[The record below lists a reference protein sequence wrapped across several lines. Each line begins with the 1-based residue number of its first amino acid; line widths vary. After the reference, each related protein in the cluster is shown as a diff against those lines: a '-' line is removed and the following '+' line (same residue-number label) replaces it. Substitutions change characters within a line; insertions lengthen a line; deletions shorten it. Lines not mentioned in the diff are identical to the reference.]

1 MASPESLDIEDI
13 SPRAWRLLRV
23 AAGYGQRDV
32 EKEVD
37 SVQQAHVS
45 MLESGSRALSPARR
59 RELLEL
65 YVADLR
71 DVQVDALIEH
81 F

>member
-1 MASPESLDIEDI
+1 MASSDLPDVDGI

-23 AAGYGQRDV
+23 AADYGQRDV
-32 EKEVD
+32 EREID

-59 RELLEL
+59 QQLLSL
-65 YVADLR
+65 YVEELDADQIRVL
-71 DVQVDALIEH
+71 VEH

>member
-1 MASPESLDIEDI
+1 MASPESLDVDDV

-32 EKEVD
+32 ETEVD
-37 SVQQAHVS
+37 DVQQAHVS
-45 MLESGSRALSPARR
+45 MLESGARALSPARR

-65 YVADLR
+65 YVAELTD
-71 DVQVDALIEH
+71 DQVRVLVDY

>member
-1 MASPESLDIEDI
+1 MASSDLPDVDDI

-23 AAGYGQRDV
+23 AADYGQRDV
-32 EKEVD
+32 EREID

-45 MLESGSRALSPARR
+45 MLESGARALSPARR
-59 RELLEL
+59 RQLLDL
-65 YVADLR
+65 YVETLD
-71 DVQVDALIEH
+71 DEQVRVLVEY

>member
-1 MASPESLDIEDI
+1 MASPESLDVEDV
-13 SPRAWRLLRV
+13 SPQAWRLLRV

-32 EKEVD
+32 ETEVD
-37 SVQQAHVS
+37 DIQQAHVS
-45 MLESGSRALSPARR
+45 MLESGARALSPARR

-65 YVADLR
+65 YVAELTD
-71 DVQVDALIEH
+71 DQVRVLVNH

>member
-1 MASPESLDIEDI
+1 MASLESLDVDDV

-32 EKEVD
+32 EAEVD
-37 SVQQAHVS
+37 DIQQAHVS
-45 MLESGSRALSPARR
+45 MLESGARALSPSRR
-59 RELLEL
+59 RELLGL
-65 YVADLR
+65 YVAELSDDQLR
-71 DVQVDALIEH
+71 VLVEY

>member
-1 MASPESLDIEDI
+1 MATPGSLDVETI

-32 EKEVD
+32 ERELD
-37 SVQQAHVS
+37 SIQQAHIS
-45 MLESGSRALSPARR
+45 MLESGARALSPARR
-59 RELLEL
+59 QQLLDL
-65 YVADLR
+65 YAEDLSDEQVA
-71 DVQVDALIEH
+71 ALVEH

>member
-1 MASPESLDIEDI
+1 MASPDSLDIEDI

-45 MLESGSRALSPARR
+45 MLESGARALSPARR
-59 RELLEL
+59 RELLGL
-65 YVADLR
+65 YVTDLT
-71 DVQVDALIEH
+71 DEQVKALVAH

>member
-1 MASPESLDIEDI
+1 MASPDALDIEDI

-45 MLESGSRALSPARR
+45 MLESGARALSPARR
-59 RELLEL
+59 QELLAL
-65 YVADLR
+65 YVADLA
-71 DVQVDALIEH
+71 DEQVRALVDH